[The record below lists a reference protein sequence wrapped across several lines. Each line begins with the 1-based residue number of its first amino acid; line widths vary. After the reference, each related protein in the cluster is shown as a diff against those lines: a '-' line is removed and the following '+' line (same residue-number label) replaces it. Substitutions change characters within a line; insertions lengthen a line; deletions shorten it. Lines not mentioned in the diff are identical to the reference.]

1 MAGSKRPRHPCGQKK
16 PALTHFL
23 CLPLVNDKS
32 RAQLERSMN
41 QFEKSVVV
49 YSSRDATS
57 AGTVA
62 DTRPTGSESVELSI
76 HPKAIRPVGT
86 LHCTLGVMSLF
97 GNKLSQAVETLRAID
112 VSGLLR
118 ASRGEPLPSRGDTLA
133 PEVFTSGSRPM
144 SLDRPITPPSI
155 DRQTQPLIGLISMH
169 DPHKTSVLYAAP
181 TDVSERLYPFCS
193 AVQKTF
199 ADAGFLVPDDR
210 PLKLHATIVN
220 TIYARGRR
228 NQRDKR
234 ANPPSAVA
242 VDDELSTHA
251 ASAGPSTGEL
261 ESAAG
266 RSEPGADER
275 SQDHGPDANAPL
287 KIDTTA
293 LLARFN
299 DFSWAENVVLDRIA
313 ICEMG
318 AKKILDAQGRVAREE
333 YTEVASVAL
342 PAATL

>member
-1 MAGSKRPRHPCGQKK
+1 
-16 PALTHFL
+16 
-23 CLPLVNDKS
+23 
-32 RAQLERSMN
+32 MN

-62 DTRPTGSESVELSI
+62 DTRPTDPESVELSI

-86 LHCTLGVMSLF
+86 LHY
-97 GNKLSQAVETLRAID
+97 

-155 DRQTQPLIGLISMH
+155 DRQTQPLIVSLKGLISMH

-234 ANPPSAVA
+234 SNPPSAVA

-275 SQDHGPDANAPL
+275 SQGHGPDANAPL
-287 KIDTTA
+287 KIDATA
-293 LLARFN
+293 LLASFN

-313 ICEMG
+313 VCEMG
-318 AKKILDAQGRVAREE
+318 AKKVLDAQGRVVSEE

-342 PAATL
+342 PAAAL